1 MGAPF
6 VLSVG
11 RRSVR
16 SRSFR
21 SRNAG
26 NLESLPQNNRQHV
39 IGKMPE
45 LLRDGKLVEVMPK
58 WRFRIFHL
66 WVVHLGNRYIPRS
79 VRVFKDFAAQMA
91 PRLFPKLPM

>member
-39 IGKMPE
+39 IGKMPQVLTVGSESLAAAVIEPTLFDIPPE
-45 LLRDGKLVEVMPK
+45 LSH
-58 WRFRIFHL
+58 FREN
-66 WVVHLGNRYIPRS
+66 VSP
-79 VRVFKDFAAQMA
+79 
-91 PRLFPKLPM
+91 